1 LADQVRAAG
10 SRDLGFR
17 NAQQLGAI
25 LIGGH

>member
-17 NAQQLGAI
+17 NAQQL
-25 LIGGH
+25 